1 MKVCHHLKVD
11 VAVRDWSCEIAI
23 RTATVTPVDRLYRG
37 MGNVCLVQGMV
48 FLLCIACYGKLT
60 ILSAFQY
67 LERPQCELRGQH
79 WIHPSSPR
87 SP

>member
-37 MGNVCLVQGMV
+37 MGNVCLV
-48 FLLCIACYGKLT
+48 
-60 ILSAFQY
+60 
-67 LERPQCELRGQH
+67 
-79 WIHPSSPR
+79 
-87 SP
+87 